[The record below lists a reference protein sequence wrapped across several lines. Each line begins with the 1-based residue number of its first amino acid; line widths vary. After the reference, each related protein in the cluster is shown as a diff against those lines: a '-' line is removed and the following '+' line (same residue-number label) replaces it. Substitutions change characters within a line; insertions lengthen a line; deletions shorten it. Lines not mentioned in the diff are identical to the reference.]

1 MATALRRRISK
12 QVGVPMFYL
21 QSRSVAQLEK
31 LYTRC
36 SKGILPMPPM
46 RPYKNYLIP
55 DSPLSANTYYKV
67 FLVPRPKRADLV
79 RAANKLG
86 IKIGKSN
93 VQTLKQVITQ
103 IMHKNKFP
111 EPIVMPKQRMRIAK
125 RNTMPAIVP
134 NAAQPTEPRNKKVI
148 IQHLANKGKQRLQ
161 KLLNDRKLQ
170 NSLRKKELNAL
181 LAKNKM
187 VKGSDV
193 LNALLKN
200 KTKEEKE
207 NTIRNLL
214 AGRRNRAVNMANLLR
229 PRVNTQNK
237 GIVTNVLAEMRTNN
251 VPKPKGITR
260 NAGASTNNVPKPKGI
275 TRNVGVSTNNRN
287 TRNVGVSTNNINTRN
302 VGVPT
307 NNNAQSSTRTLP
319 PRRVKRE
326 LPQATN
332 KPPMPQNPQQR
343 RTLPPR
349 INPGTNRVVPVNATA
364 SEEINLPSPPT
375 GLPTGSPTSNQIPK
389 TPETEE
395 INLPSPPTGLPEPT
409 APGNTV
415 TPNTRNNTVTPT
427 TRNNT
432 VTPNTP
438 NNGNTLGNT
447 LQNRINRMKMR
458 ERIGGPGINNQRA
471 RIGEPGINNQR
482 ARLVG

>member
-1 MATALRRRISK
+1 MYSKMATALRRRISK

-214 AGRRNRAVNMANLLR
+214 AGGRNRAVNMANLLR

-275 TRNVGVSTNNRN
+275 TRNVGVSTNNINTRNVGVSTNNRN
-287 TRNVGVSTNNINTRN
+287 TRNVGVSTNN
-302 VGVPT
+302 
-307 NNNAQSSTRTLP
+307 NAPSPTRTLP

-332 KPPMPQNPQQR
+332 KPPMPQQR

-375 GLPTGSPTSNQIPK
+375 GLPTNNQIP
-389 TPETEE
+389 ESAATEV
-395 INLPSPPTGLPEPT
+395 PSPPTGLPEPT
-409 APGNTV
+409 APGSIV
-415 TPNTRNNTVTPT
+415 TPNARNNTVTPT

>member
-1 MATALRRRISK
+1 MYSKMATALRRRISK

-260 NAGASTNNVPKPKGI
+260 N
-275 TRNVGVSTNNRN
+275 VGVSTNNRN

-302 VGVPT
+302 VGVST
-307 NNNAQSSTRTLP
+307 NNNAPSPTRTLP

-332 KPPMPQNPQQR
+332 KPPMPQRR

-375 GLPTGSPTSNQIPK
+375 GLPTNNQIP
-389 TPETEE
+389 ESAATEV
-395 INLPSPPTGLPEPT
+395 PSPPTGLPEPT
-409 APGNTV
+409 APGSIV
-415 TPNTRNNTVTPT
+415 TPNARNNTVTPT

>member
-1 MATALRRRISK
+1 MYSKMATALRRRISK

-275 TRNVGVSTNNRN
+275 TRNVGVSTNNIN

-332 KPPMPQNPQQR
+332 KPPMPQRR

-349 INPGTNRVVPVNATA
+349 INPTA
-364 SEEINLPSPPT
+364 AEEINLPSPPT
-375 GLPTGSPTSNQIPK
+375 GLPEPTA
-389 TPETEE
+389 TEE

-409 APGNTV
+409 APGSTV
-415 TPNTRNNTVTPT
+415 IPNTRNNTVISTTP
-427 TRNNT
+427 NNT

>member
-134 NAAQPTEPRNKKVI
+134 NVAQPTEPRNKKVI

-207 NTIRNLL
+207 NAIRNLL

-260 NAGASTNNVPKPKGI
+260 NARASTNNVPKPKGI
-275 TRNVGVSTNNRN
+275 TRNVGVSTNNIN

-307 NNNAQSSTRTLP
+307 NNNAPSPTRTLP

-332 KPPMPQNPQQR
+332 KPPMPQRR

-349 INPGTNRVVPVNATA
+349 INPTA
-364 SEEINLPSPPT
+364 AEEINLPSPPT
-375 GLPTGSPTSNQIPK
+375 GLPTNNQIPEP
-389 TPETEE
+389 TATEE

-409 APGNTV
+409 APGSTV
-415 TPNTRNNTVTPT
+415 TPNTRNNTVIST
-427 TRNNT
+427 
-432 VTPNTP
+432 TP
-438 NNGNTLGNT
+438 NNGNTLDSK

-458 ERIGGPGINNQRA
+458 VGGPGINNQRARIGELGINNQRA

>member
-332 KPPMPQNPQQR
+332 KPPMPQRR

-364 SEEINLPSPPT
+364 SEEINLPTPPT

>member
-275 TRNVGVSTNNRN
+275 TRNVGVSTNNIN

-332 KPPMPQNPQQR
+332 KPPMPQRR

-349 INPGTNRVVPVNATA
+349 INPTA
-364 SEEINLPSPPT
+364 AEEINLPSPPT
-375 GLPTGSPTSNQIPK
+375 GLPEPTA
-389 TPETEE
+389 TEE

-409 APGNTV
+409 APGSTV
-415 TPNTRNNTVTPT
+415 IPNTRNNTVISTTP
-427 TRNNT
+427 NNT